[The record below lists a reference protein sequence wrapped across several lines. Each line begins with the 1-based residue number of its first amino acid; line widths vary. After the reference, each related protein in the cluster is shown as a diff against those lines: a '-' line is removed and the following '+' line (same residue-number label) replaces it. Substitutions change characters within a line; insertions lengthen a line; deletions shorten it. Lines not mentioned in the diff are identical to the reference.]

1 MSDKPSKENPFYQ
14 HSENATAFLG
24 GITFTAMI
32 LLLEFST
39 NLIYSE
45 ILIPDTTIFSILF
58 IMSTVSTLKMKIDN
72 NIKDDT
78 KFPIF
83 VQTLGRAGFFGIMAL
98 LPVLIVEFSLVGAI
112 VIISVEVFLI
122 TMFLYIARISK

>member
-14 HSENATAFLG
+14 HSENTTAFLG

-45 ILIPDTTIFSILF
+45 ILIPGTAIISILF
-58 IMSTVSTLKMKIDN
+58 IMSTVGTLKMKIDN
-72 NIKDDT
+72 DIKDNT
-78 KFPIF
+78 KFPEF
-83 VQTLGRAGFFGIMAL
+83 VQTCGRAGFFGMMVI
-98 LPVLIVEFSLVGAI
+98 LPLLIVEFSLIGTI
-112 VIISVEVFLI
+112 VIIAVEVFLI
-122 TMFLYIARISK
+122 IMFLYSARISK